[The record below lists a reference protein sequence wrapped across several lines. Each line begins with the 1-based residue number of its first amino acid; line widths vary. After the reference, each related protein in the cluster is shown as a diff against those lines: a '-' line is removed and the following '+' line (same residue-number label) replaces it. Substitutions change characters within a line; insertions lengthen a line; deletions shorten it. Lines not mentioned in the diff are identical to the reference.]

1 MKILRSVIDIDSFFN
16 ELRNADQCALLLDY
30 DGTLAPFQVKPEDA
44 IPYPGI
50 REIINC
56 IVEQGRTR
64 VVIITGRTLT
74 DIIPLLALKHAVE
87 VWGEHGGEWAYPEGN
102 WKRATLSEVTLKALE
117 RATLEAQE
125 LVALGARCERKVS
138 GIAIH
143 WRNLPTNTARNIRT
157 RVLALWGKYAAING
171 LKLHDFDGGIEL
183 RTRSHSK
190 ANAVKTILS
199 EMKNDAIVAFLG
211 DDQTDEDAFT
221 ALQDKTVLQ
230 GKGLS
235 VLVRST
241 WRPTRADVWLTPP
254 EELLQFLKRWKQ
266 ARWYQTD

>member
-1 MKILRSVIDIDSFFN
+1 MKILRSVIDIDSFFH

-30 DGTLAPFQVKPEDA
+30 DGTLAPFQVKPEEA
-44 IPYPGI
+44 IPYPGV

-56 IVEQGRTR
+56 IVEQDRTR
-64 VVIITGRTLT
+64 VVIITGRTLA
-74 DIIPLLALKHAVE
+74 DIIPLLALNHAVE
-87 VWGEHGGEWAYPEGN
+87 MWGEHGGIRVQPEGSRE
-102 WKRATLSEVTLKALE
+102 RATLSEVTLKALE
-117 RATLEAQE
+117 RATQDTQE

-143 WRNLPTNTARNIRT
+143 WRDLPMHTARNIRT
-157 RVLALWGKYAAING
+157 RALALWGKYAAING

-190 ANAVKTILS
+190 ANAVKAILS
-199 EMKNDAIVAFLG
+199 EMKNDAIVACLG

-221 ALQDKTVLQ
+221 ALQDKTGLQ

-241 WRPTRADVWLTPP
+241 WRPTRADIWLTPP
-254 EELLQFLKRWKQ
+254 EELLQFLNRWKQ
-266 ARWYQTD
+266 ARG